1 MVKAYVLI
9 EARAGASRNL
19 LRSLGDKPSV
29 VSASRVTGPYDII
42 AVVQEEDLEQV
53 HVLVTEQIHSM
64 QGVLRTTT
72 MVAVG

>member
-19 LRSLGDKPSV
+19 LRNLGDKPSV

>member
-19 LRSLGDKPSV
+19 LRNLGDKQSV
-29 VSASRVTGPYDII
+29 ISASRVTGPYDVI
-42 AVVQEEDLEQV
+42 AVVQEDGLEQV
-53 HVLVTEQIHSM
+53 HEFVTEHIHSM